1 MAVLVARTAWYG
13 PLVPVPQ
20 QLLGMCASCL
30 LNRAMERRADL
41 AVTDLVPC
49 EFNRWGSPSWFDLFS
64 QLLTGEPKCAN
75 ATAPS
80 CLDPS
85 NATPEPITKGAALRQ
100 RGRPFHIRLGSIS
113 NQGDRYLRS
122 LFVAGALSVIRYA
135 KAHGSKHR
143 PWLTALL
150 ARRPAKVAAIALAN
164 KLARMAWAMMAK
176 GERYRN
182 PVALAA

>member
-1 MAVLVARTAWYG
+1 MKRAGGFTTFPVSVHCWQPLWWRMSLTQGLSDQAVISPPRLAWCRSSIQAGARTG
-13 PLVPVPQ
+13 
-20 QLLGMCASCL
+20 S
-30 LNRAMERRADL
+30 
-41 AVTDLVPC
+41 AV
-49 EFNRWGSPSWFDLFS
+49 S
-64 QLLTGEPKCAN
+64 AN
-75 ATAPS
+75 KV
-80 CLDPS
+80 
-85 NATPEPITKGAALRQ
+85 N
-100 RGRPFHIRLGSIS
+100 
-113 NQGDRYLRS
+113 RYLRS

-164 KLARMAWAMMAK
+164 KLVRMAWAMMAK

>member
-1 MAVLVARTAWYG
+1 MSLTQVLSDQAVTSPPGLAWCRSSIRAGARTG
-13 PLVPVPQ
+13 
-20 QLLGMCASCL
+20 S
-30 LNRAMERRADL
+30 
-41 AVTDLVPC
+41 AV
-49 EFNRWGSPSWFDLFS
+49 S
-64 QLLTGEPKCAN
+64 AN
-75 ATAPS
+75 KV
-80 CLDPS
+80 
-85 NATPEPITKGAALRQ
+85 IVIYAAC
-100 RGRPFHIRLGSIS
+100 
-113 NQGDRYLRS
+113 
-122 LFVAGALSVIRYA
+122 FVAGALSVIRYA